1 MTGLS
6 KLDRPLPTDATLVA
20 VVGPGDAKGEIYDLA
35 RAVGRG
41 LAEHG
46 FVVVTGGLGG
56 VMEAAARGAV
66 EADGRAV
73 GILPG
78 EDSGQGNK
86 YLTTALPTGLGEYR
100 NALVVR
106 DAAGVIVVGGS
117 WGTLSELAL
126 AVRTGKPVVA
136 LRGWTVRDAEGEP
149 VAGVHR
155 SDRPADAVAW
165 IVDEL
170 G

>member
-1 MTGLS
+1 MTW
-6 KLDRPLPTDATLVA
+6 LDRPLPTDATLVA
-20 VVGPGDAKGEIYDLA
+20 VVGPGDATDEIYALA
-35 RAVGRG
+35 RAVGRD
-41 LAEHG
+41 LAERG

-66 EADGRAV
+66 DADGRAV

-78 EDSGQGNK
+78 TDTAQANP

-106 DAAGVIVVGGS
+106 DAVAVVVVGGS

-126 AVRTGKPVVA
+126 AVRTGKPVAV
-136 LRGWTVRDAEGEP
+136 LRGWTVRDQAGRAVEGVTEFDTPAE
-149 VAGVHR
+149 
-155 SDRPADAVAW
+155 AVGW
-165 IVDEL
+165 IAERV